1 MPYENY
7 MYIVLLVWFI
17 ETAWA
22 AYAEIQKY
30 ATTTLVQPQ
39 GAHNLAE

>member
-17 ETAWA
+17 ETA